1 MKKCLRIRKS
11 YYIYIILSFR
21 NSHFIE
27 EQERGRGWGRCKCK
41 RKSRSCSETL
51 TGNYVRHVTQW
62 IPSQELAT
70 AQRQSNRHTDQLAP
84 QIHLH
89 RRAAIDAAAHFPV
102 YSNGFTLW
110 FTMSEGSGGAGA
122 AATCGMKFK
131 LKPSLNP
138 SPARASIAQAR
149 VENEK

>member
-89 RRAAIDAAAHFPV
+89 RRGYVGVGAARSSPCIFERVHV
-102 YSNGFTLW
+102 MVHNVVGFCGDRCGCHVW
-110 FTMSEGSGGAGA
+110 YEAGSGAEA
-122 AATCGMKFK
+122 K
-131 LKPSLNP
+131 LEPEPCES
-138 SPARASIAQAR
+138 
-149 VENEK
+149 